1 MDSKRNKILNISIII
16 IGTIFLLLSAF
27 HTNIW
32 FDESYSVSIANHN
45 FAEIWKIS
53 SYDVHPIF
61 YYWILRIINLIFGM
75 NVYTYRLFSVLCIT
89 LTGILGYTHIRKDFG
104 ERVGILFSYLTFF
117 LPAICIYAVE
127 IRMYAL
133 ALYLATIL
141 GIYAYRIVTKEFSKK
156 NWIIFAISSLC
167 LAYTHYYGL
176 ITAGIVNLVL
186 FIYILIKKKEDKRYI
201 KSFIIQA
208 IIEVVLYLPW
218 IVPFLYRSLK
228 SSGGFWIKITFP
240 NTLME
245 LLNFQY
251 NGTLGDPFTKKA
263 IIALAFAVVL
273 YGYII
278 IKEIL
283 QVRKEKRKLFNAGEL
298 AILIYLLVILGAWI
312 LSKKTEILYS
322 RYLLVITGFLIFELA
337 YFLSKEKVV
346 VMAIIIVFL
355 TGMSVYNEYHLVK
368 ENYASSNLEAINYMK
383 ENIQDGDIIIY
394 NRINM
399 AILNTYFPD
408 NTQYFLNFGHWG
420 IHEAYKA
427 YAPSMKIVED
437 WNFLND
443 FYGRIWI
450 MDSEDSTYVYDN
462 IDKNIV
468 ETVGEC
474 KHFEAAYHGYKYDIT
489 LVEKK

>member
-1 MDSKRNKILNISIII
+1 M
-16 IGTIFLLLSAF
+16 
-27 HTNIW
+27 
-32 FDESYSVSIANHN
+32 
-45 FAEIWKIS
+45 
-53 SYDVHPIF
+53 
-61 YYWILRIINLIFGM
+61 
-75 NVYTYRLFSVLCIT
+75 
-89 LTGILGYTHIRKDFG
+89 
-104 ERVGILFSYLTFF
+104 
-117 LPAICIYAVE
+117 
-127 IRMYAL
+127 
-133 ALYLATIL
+133 
-141 GIYAYRIVTKEFSKK
+141 
-156 NWIIFAISSLC
+156 
-167 LAYTHYYGL
+167 
-176 ITAGIVNLVL
+176 
-186 FIYILIKKKEDKRYI
+186 
-201 KSFIIQA
+201 
-208 IIEVVLYLPW
+208 PW

-355 TGMSVYNEYHLVK
+355 TGMSVYNEYHLVR